1 MNKTN
6 RPNRYFSAAVL
17 SVIAFWTGGR
27 LKRALIKYLGGQY
40 GIMTEFY
47 SDWAYNT
54 FHQFEKFRNASLL
67 LCFFAVLLLIWL
79 CKKYKR
85 SKKALYTV
93 LLLFAA
99 GCVISAIIIC
109 PPAQI
114 LHFIFSRACCFALYI
129 IAVYTVLI
137 KDNS

>member
-1 MNKTN
+1 MSKTN
-6 RPNRYFSAAVL
+6 RPNRYFSAAAL
-17 SVIAFWTGGR
+17 SVIALWTGGR

-47 SDWAYNT
+47 SDWAYNA
-54 FHQFEKFRNASLL
+54 FHQFKKFRNASLL
-67 LCFFAVLLLIWL
+67 LCFLAVLLLMWL
-79 CKKYKR
+79 YRKWNN
-85 SKKALYTV
+85 SKTTLYVV

-109 PPAQI
+109 PSEQI

-129 IAVYTVLI
+129 IAAYTVI
-137 KDNS
+137 AKR